1 MLDLWVPLT
10 AYYHQLTPYSSC
22 KVLPVTDGMC
32 HWWNVCQISD
42 KWKSNE
48 MHYHSKVKYA
58 ELGKHWFFDGIWC
71 CQFFMTRFEN
81 INHEKE
87 SAWVSLMY
95 FFKKIL
101 FYLLLCLRFC
111 EESNCNCVSFRGTR
125 VQQQCTLQKM
135 HKLKSISSDLHLV
148 VSLI

>member
-22 KVLPVTDGMC
+22 KVLPVTDGMW

-71 CQFFMTRFEN
+71 CQFFDKSIYDKIWKHQPRERISM
-81 INHEKE
+81 E
-87 SAWVSLMY
+87 SFMY
-95 FFKKIL
+95 FFKK
-101 FYLLLCLRFC
+101 
-111 EESNCNCVSFRGTR
+111 VSFICCFVWGFVRKASENA
-125 VQQQCTLQKM
+125 C
-135 HKLKSISSDLHLV
+135 HLEGKEYRNNV
-148 VSLI
+148 HWKKQTNW